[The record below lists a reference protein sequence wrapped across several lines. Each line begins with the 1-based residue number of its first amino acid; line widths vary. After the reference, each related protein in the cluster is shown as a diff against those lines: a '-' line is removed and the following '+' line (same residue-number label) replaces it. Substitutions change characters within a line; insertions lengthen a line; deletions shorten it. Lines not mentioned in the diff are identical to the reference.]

1 MGGQANVTDLALPLG
16 FQQSLQS
23 TAFLGDLLQLRHV
36 GVVDLIQIDII
47 GLQITQAD
55 VDVLCHGLAGA
66 GHTLGSQHELI
77 PDALQRITQILFAD
91 GIAPGGV
98 DVVDTGI
105 HQLMHQLFGAFGVDA
120 LDGDAAQTN
129 AGNFQSGFAQNTIFH
144 RDSSIISNVSFIIAR
159 LSAENNVLRVYNPWT
174 FMVQSSGK
182 S

>member
-1 MGGQANVTDLALPLG
+1 MADLALLFG
-16 FQQSLQS
+16 FQQSLQR
-23 TAFLGDLLQLRHV
+23 AALLGDLLQLRHV

-66 GHTLGSQHELI
+66 GHTLGSQHELV
-77 PDALQRITQILFAD
+77 PDALQGIAQILLAD

-129 AGNFQSGFAQNTIFH
+129 AGNVQSGFAQNTIFH
-144 RDSSIISNVSFIIAR
+144 RDSSIIFNVSFIIAR
-159 LSAENNVLRVYNPWT
+159 LSVENNLSRVYNPWG
-174 FMVQSSGK
+174 FVVQSSGK